1 MHKNE
6 LVPNLIG
13 YVLDPKT
20 LKIGQDLTI
29 LERLP
34 QIGLVFSLSL
44 DNRQPSANVRYRI
57 RGWFRITDSVFGQC
71 V

>member
-34 QIGLVFSLSL
+34 QIGLVFSLGL
-44 DNRQPSANVRYRI
+44 DNRQPSVNVR
-57 RGWFRITDSVFGQC
+57 
-71 V
+71 